1 MPGFSRTVVVR
12 EYNPRIVTE
21 RMARRAV
28 LKGGLGLG
36 IGLSLA
42 PAVALGQDDPAALR
56 PKEGDLLVK
65 EGDAARQ
72 PLTPDDLAIGAA
84 QTMAWAM
91 DPVDRTVRSASRL
104 NRVLLIRLDAG
115 KLNPETQARAADGV
129 VAYTAICTH
138 TGCEVVEWLADEGVL
153 HCPCHFSKFNP
164 SDGARVVDGPA
175 PRPLPALPLA
185 LVDGRLVVAKPFTSR
200 VGFETA

>member
-1 MPGFSRTVVVR
+1 
-12 EYNPRIVTE
+12 
-21 RMARRAV
+21 MARRAV

-42 PAVALGQDDPAALR
+42 PSVALGQDDPATLR

-65 EGDAARQ
+65 EGDVARKA
-72 PLTPDDLAIGAA
+72 LTPDDLTIGGA

-91 DPVDRTVRSASRL
+91 DPIDRTVRNGSRL

-115 KLNPETQARAADGV
+115 KLTNETRSRAADGV

-185 LVDGRLVVAKPFTSR
+185 LVDGRLVVAKPFTTR